1 MNTNTAAMTTI
12 LAATALLASGC
23 AGRQMKS
30 NSQLDAANA
39 AAAAS
44 APVTASVPR
53 GGINASEPPARDALM
68 HPVAELKKVGFDF
81 DSDYLGKEARA
92 TLAGNAD
99 WLKAHS
105 ALKVQVA
112 GHCDERGTI
121 AYNLALGQRRAEAVR
136 DYYVMLGVSGDR
148 VATISY
154 GKEKPEC
161 AKHNE
166 ACWQRNRRAE
176 TLGAYE
182 QLVGSAAIR

>member
-23 AGRQMKS
+23 AGRQMKRS
-30 NSQLDAANA
+30 SQLDAAS

-44 APVTASVPR
+44 GSATASAPS
-53 GGINASEPPARDALM
+53 GGVDASEPMVRDDVM